1 MAKAA
6 QSRPEPPPAIVRES
20 WEYDVIP
27 IVADNLA
34 TLNAA
39 GAAGWELIAADY
51 QYQRYVLKR
60 RLGGG

>member
-1 MAKAA
+1 MM
-6 QSRPEPPPAIVRES
+6 
-20 WEYDVIP
+20 P

-39 GAAGWELIAADY
+39 GADGWELIAADY